1 MQVTHDEG
9 SPPTLPVPGIGDH
22 ATASTLYS
30 AVVTGL
36 YRRER
41 TGLGSHVSTSLIAEG
56 AWAAATWIEG
66 ALHGAMFYG
75 PHNRKRPP
83 NALLNPYRTLDDRW
97 LLLVSVQQKDW
108 LGFVKAMGMPELLTD
123 PRFVDGHARAHNAA
137 ALVEIL
143 DPVFGGEPLAYW
155 KKVLDAGR
163 VIYGV
168 VQVAEEIVRDPQM
181 LENEILMP
189 VSDPAIGATHTVNSP
204 VQVAGVRKVTPSR
217 APRLGEHSAD
227 VLGNLG
233 YDAAQAAQLAADGV
247 VSGESA

>member
-1 MQVTHDEG
+1 VTHDEG

-30 AVVTGL
+30 AIVTGL

-41 TGLGSHVSTSLIAEG
+41 TGKGSHVGTSLIAEG

-66 ALHGAMFYG
+66 ALHGAKFFG

-83 NALLNPYRTLDDRW
+83 NALLNPYRTSDDRW
-97 LLLVSVQQKDW
+97 LLLVAVQQKDW
-108 LGFVKAMGMPELLTD
+108 PGFANAMGLSNLLND
-123 PRFVDGHARAHNAA
+123 PRFGDGHARARNAS

-143 DPVFGGEPLAYW
+143 DPVFGGEPLAHW
-155 KKVLDAGR
+155 KTILDAGR

-168 VQVAEEIVRDPQM
+168 VQVAEEIIRDPQM
-181 LENEILMP
+181 LENEILAP
-189 VSDPAIGATHTVNSP
+189 VDDPSIGASHTVNSP
-204 VQVAGVRKVTPSR
+204 VQVAGVRKVRPSR

-227 VLGNLG
+227 VLCDLG
-233 YDAAQAAQLAADGV
+233 YDAARAAALIAAGV
-247 VSGESA
+247 VRSEST